1 MGGGSKG
8 NFPLAKCYACA
19 ARRVPPVTLYPPV
32 QAEAKLKPKL
42 KLQLELEQSPCPSA
56 TPPFGQITARDVCLS
71 KKKKNNKKER
81 TVRKGEKTE
90 KNEGEIGERRQKR
103 RSFKSILR
111 YKKLML
117 WDNTVRTR

>member
-19 ARRVPPVTLYPPV
+19 ARRVPPPFSPSA
-32 QAEAKLKPKL
+32 QNESKLKPKL

-71 KKKKNNKKER
+71 KKKKIIKKER